1 MTRSAPTAEG
11 RRAAR
16 RQAVFM
22 LYQRDVTGLGMDE
35 VARNAER
42 ERGRPVDEFTRA
54 LVDGVSV
61 DAPHLDAL
69 ITEAADGWTAARIAP
84 LERNILRVAVHE
96 LLDWPDTPAA
106 VAISEAVQLAK
117 TYCGAEAPGFVNGIL
132 GAIGRRERPGET
144 Q

>member
-1 MTRSAPTAEG
+1 MNQAPPAEG

-16 RQAVFM
+16 RQAVFL
-22 LYQRDVTGLGMDE
+22 LYQRDVTGLGLE
-35 VARNAER
+35 ELRANARR
-42 ERGRPVDEFTRA
+42 DRGRPVDEFTLA
-54 LVDGVSV
+54 LIEGVEVDR
-61 DAPHLDAL
+61 DHLDGL
-69 ITEAADGWTAARIAP
+69 ITAAAEGWTADRIAP

-117 TYCGAEAPGFVNGIL
+117 TYCGSEAPAFVNGIL
-132 GAIGRRERPGET
+132 GRVGREQRPAEA